1 MTKNETMVDFMA
13 AAING
18 LCANGMFGVDSK
30 QIANHANKIAEAA
43 IKHVDFT
50 DLEKEVPKTVK
61 MVSAKKD
68 TTKLSEQNA
77 D

>member
-1 MTKNETMVDFMA
+1 MTKNETIVDFMS
-13 AAING
+13 AAITG
-18 LCANGMFGVDSK
+18 LCANGLFGDDSK
-30 QIANHANKIAEAA
+30 QIANHANNIAEAA

-50 DLEKEVPKTVK
+50 EPEKDTSKTVK

-68 TTKLSEQNA
+68 TTKLSDINA